1 MMQRDNIFLG
11 RKLVIATMHGKEA
24 ALAPVLEEKLGV
36 HCMLPVALDTDCFGT
51 FDGSISRRDDTR
63 TTLINKCRAA
73 MELTGCDLALGSEG
87 SFGPH
92 PEMAF
97 LPCGLEE
104 LLLLDMSHNLSIHVA
119 EVHSE
124 TNFSHARIRTWK
136 ELQAF
141 AEKAM
146 FPSHALILKTGDAD
160 QAKPAMKGINDPETL
175 KAAFDKL
182 IGESAE
188 LSVQTDMR
196 AMHNP
201 TRMRM
206 IGKTALSL
214 AEKAL
219 NCCPSCH
226 TPGFGMTGIKRGLP
240 CAWCGA
246 ETHAVLSKLFT
257 CAYCGFEDEQRYPGG
272 QPWADPMH
280 CPGCNP

>member
-1 MMQRDNIFLG
+1 MIRQNNLFQG
-11 RKLVIATMHGKEA
+11 RNLVIATMHGKEA
-24 ALAPVLEEKLGV
+24 VLAPVLEEKLGV
-36 HCMLPVALDTDCFGT
+36 RCILPEDLDTDRFGT
-51 FDGSISRRDDTR
+51 FDGSITRRDDTL

-73 MELTGCDLALGSEG
+73 MELTGCDLAVTSEG

-92 PEMAF
+92 PDMIF

-104 LLLLDMSHNLSIHVA
+104 LLLLDVRNDLRIHVA
-119 EVHSE
+119 EIYPE

-136 ELQAF
+136 ELQSF
-141 AEKAM
+141 AEKAL
-146 FPSHALILKTGDAD
+146 FPSHALILTTAGSD
-160 QAKPAMKGINDPETL
+160 PAGPVLKGIRDQETL

-214 AEKAL
+214 AEKAT

-226 TPGFGMTGIKRGLP
+226 TPGFGKTGIKRGLP

-246 ETHAVLSKLFT
+246 ETHAVLSNIFS
-257 CAYCGFEDEQRYPGG
+257 CGHCGLENEQRYPGG